1 LPGWSE
7 VVIELK
13 FMTVLAENK
22 KAYYNYEILEKFEA
36 GVVLIGQEVK
46 SIKTRGINLTG
57 SYIIIRD
64 EEIYWIGSKIS
75 AYQPKNAPPDYD
87 PERPRKLLLKKS
99 EIKYLIGKS
108 RQKGLTLIPLRLYT
122 KNRKIKIEFGIVRG
136 KKKFDKREL
145 IKKRE
150 TEREIERAL
159 KKGMP

>member
-1 LPGWSE
+1 
-7 VVIELK
+7 
-13 FMTVLAENK
+13 MTVLAENK